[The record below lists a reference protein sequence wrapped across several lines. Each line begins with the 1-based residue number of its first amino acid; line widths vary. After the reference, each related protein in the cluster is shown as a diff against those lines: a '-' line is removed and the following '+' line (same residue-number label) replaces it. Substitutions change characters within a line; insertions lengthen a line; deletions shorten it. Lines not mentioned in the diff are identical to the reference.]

1 MDNLDSD
8 GNVLSILDEIL
19 GDRKPAR
26 KWYQKYRYI
35 CCLYIEK

>member
-26 KWYQKYRYI
+26 KWYEKYRCLFCWYI
-35 CCLYIEK
+35 KK